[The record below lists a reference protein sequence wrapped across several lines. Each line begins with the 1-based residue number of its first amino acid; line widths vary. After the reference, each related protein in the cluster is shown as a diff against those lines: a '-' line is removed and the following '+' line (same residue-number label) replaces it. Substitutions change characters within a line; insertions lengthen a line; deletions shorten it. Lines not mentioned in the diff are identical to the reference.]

1 MFHISVS
8 LYKKYVCMIILGKEV
23 DIFKNI
29 LKKHDDDDDDDD
41 DDEISETRNSP
52 VAADIRRL
60 RSSRAA
66 ETVTFEPGSFSWGPC
81 GI

>member
-29 LKKHDDDDDDDD
+29 LKHDDDDD

-52 VAADIRRL
+52 VAADIRRP

-66 ETVTFEPGSFSWGPC
+66 ETVTV
-81 GI
+81 